1 MTSLF
6 RFTAPGAAPRA
17 ARMRPVVVGAL
28 VAMASACR
36 DGATSGAIAPTP
48 TTQQTA
54 RLMVEPPIPSDSVI
68 TVAVRVSRPTAQRIG
83 SMTAGIVYDST
94 RLRFLGD
101 VSPAD
106 GALRAAHASRG
117 RVMIVAA
124 HTSGFDDD
132 VLTRIRFVARDSLAY
147 RSLGLHVTELHLLDA
162 SDVKATLSVLPVEV
176 VR

>member
-1 MTSLF
+1 MTRLC
-6 RFTAPGAAPRA
+6 RFAAPIAVSALIVA
-17 ARMRPVVVGAL
+17 A
-28 VAMASACR
+28 ACR

-54 RLMVEPPIPSDSVI
+54 RLVVEPSHLADSVV
-68 TVAVRVSRPTAQRIG
+68 TVAVRVSRPAAQRIG

-101 VSPAD
+101 ASPAD

-117 RVMIVAA
+117 RVMIAAA
-124 HTSGFDDD
+124 HVSGFEDD
-132 VLTRIRFVARDSLAY
+132 VLARIRFVARDTLAY
-147 RSLGLHVTELHLLDA
+147 RSLGLQVTELHLLDA
-162 SDVKATLSVLPVEV
+162 SDVKAKLSVLPVEV